1 MGDFLRGTGTAPEG
15 TLWRTYG
22 MLAVYVPP
30 SDYILALKLF
40 AGRPKDREDIA
51 SLCQLLQ
58 IQTRAQAQQLVDRS
72 IPNKQVQ
79 QLNHLEDTLDE
90 WFP

>member
-1 MGDFLRGTGTAPEG
+1 
-15 TLWRTYG
+15 

-30 SDYILALKLF
+30 SDSILALKLF

-58 IQTRAQAQQLVDRS
+58 IQTLAQAQQLVDRS

-79 QLNHLEDTLDE
+79 QLNPLEDTLDE